1 MSRIPTTKNRNK
13 TKKED
18 QIVFPNL
25 LKNKYASCEILVKL
39 KDEKMLRQ
47 IQDKFG
53 GSVKL
58 RSGVKAIRYRLKN
71 KEGII
76 KLINAVNG
84 NIRNSK
90 RLVQF
95 NKVCILLNID
105 FKEPIK
111 LTKDNA

>member
-1 MSRIPTTKNRNK
+1 
-13 TKKED
+13 
-18 QIVFPNL
+18 
-25 LKNKYASCEILVKL
+25 
-39 KDEKMLRQ
+39 MLRQ

-58 RSGVKAIRYRLKN
+58 RSGVKAIRYRLQN

-90 RLVQF
+90 
-95 NKVCILLNID
+95 D
-105 FKEPIK
+105 
-111 LTKDNA
+111 